1 MPRKASR
8 SKAKERTTLSS
19 IFYKQQT
26 TRSDNLSSGHSQK
39 VKTNGKL
46 LKPLKPKKMVAV
58 TLRSW
63 LQKGPILTRKIL
75 VFWIGGYK

>member
-1 MPRKASR
+1 MQFLSYSMFGFILSLKNLY
-8 SKAKERTTLSS
+8 TLSS

-46 LKPLKPKKMVAV
+46 LKPLKPKKNGCGHFKKLV
-58 TLRSW
+58 T
-63 LQKGPILTRKIL
+63 KGSNL
-75 VFWIGGYK
+75 